1 MSTAVASEPVTVIQ
15 DLKAVDDAGSV
26 HYESVWTARRIVE
39 MHAEGL
45 LRLEGN
51 IRPDHMPAHKMGA
64 KTRRKIDAW
73 ANELL
78 SNNAVIGNISV
89 RLDPKQSHFSLEED
103 EDGDLQLIV
112 NRGYFDT
119 AVDSESRI
127 KAILMAAASQV
138 GTFKPE
144 TRFAVRIWISSDD
157 NAKRIAAIYN
167 TRGDKVND
175 TAAKYAWQQ
184 TREQALARKFM
195 EKSSHLG
202 LDNIEVLS
210 NTVSANSHK
219 LAAFN
224 TLSQAVEGFWMGEP
238 LNESDLDTQSDFLV
252 SFWDELVKVRPE
264 YGRLTKAQRKKNRG
278 TSISG
283 TAVSIHGLIAA
294 ASTMFELKID
304 PKERLA
310 KLNQQVDVDGELIDY
325 FDYNNP
331 AWVNAGVLVLAPDKD
346 GNPRKQLRMS
356 FQTRREMAAEL
367 RRKLSLLDIEQA
379 AKDLVT
385 AIKKAK

>member
-1 MSTAVASEPVTVIQ
+1 MEPVTVIRNVRP
-15 DLKAVDDAGSV
+15 VDDAGGV
-26 HYESVWTARRIVE
+26 HYESVWTARLIAE
-39 MHAEGL
+39 MHEDGL

-51 IRPDHMPAHKMGA
+51 IRPDHMAAHKMGA
-64 KTRRKIDAW
+64 KTRRKIETW

-89 RLDPKQSHFSLEED
+89 RLDPKESHFAVEED

-112 NRGYFDT
+112 NRGHFDT

-127 KAILMAAASQV
+127 KAILRAAASQV

-184 TREQALARKFM
+184 TREQILARKLM
-195 EKSSHLG
+195 EKSVHLG
-202 LDNIEVLS
+202 LDNIEVLR
-210 NTVSANSHK
+210 NTVSASSHK

-224 TLSQAVEGFWMGEP
+224 TLAQAVEGFWKGEP
-238 LNESDLDTQSDFLV
+238 LNEEDLESQSDFLV
-252 SFWDELVKVRPE
+252 TFWDELVKVRPE
-264 YGRLTKAQRKKNRG
+264 YGRLTKSQRQKIRG
-278 TSISG
+278 ASISG

-294 ASTMFELKID
+294 ASTMFEQKID
-304 PKERLA
+304 PKLRLA
-310 KLNQQVDVDGELIDY
+310 KLKDQVEVDGELVDY

-356 FQTRREMAAEL
+356 FQTRREMATEL
-367 RRKLSLLDIEQA
+367 RRKLSLVDMEQA
-379 AKDLVT
+379 VKVVLA
-385 AIKKAK
+385 AAMKAG